1 MYKIENEKQFQILKK
16 LNKKTQ
22 HKSFI
27 RITIVIKFQQFLQ
40 FIFYKTKIIM
50 KEQDQRQT
58 RFQSKAQ
65 QCGIC
70 YNAIEN
76 QGILDSCNH
85 SFCSDCIKKWSTIEN
100 TCPLCKQK
108 FTQIES
114 KWNRV
119 YFQIYTGSLQKSQD
133 IKAKMQIKQNL
144 CQRQKSVTKRGLIQC
159 FT

>member
-1 MYKIENEKQFQILKK
+1 MARMIQ
-16 LNKKTQ
+16 
-22 HKSFI
+22 
-27 RITIVIKFQQFLQ
+27 FQQFLQ
-40 FIFYKTKIIM
+40 FFFYKNKIIM
-50 KEQDQRQT
+50 KEKDQRQT
-58 RFQSKAQ
+58 RFQSKAE

-85 SFCSDCIKKWSTIEN
+85 PFCSDCIKKWSNIEN
-100 TCPLCKQK
+100 TCPLCKKK

-133 IKAKMQIKQNL
+133 IKAKMQTKQVYALLLQDL
-144 CQRQKSVTKRGLIQC
+144 CQRQKPITKRRSIQC

>member
-1 MYKIENEKQFQILKK
+1 
-16 LNKKTQ
+16 
-22 HKSFI
+22 
-27 RITIVIKFQQFLQ
+27 
-40 FIFYKTKIIM
+40 M

-76 QGILDSCNH
+76 QGILDSCSH
-85 SFCSDCIKKWSTIEN
+85 SFCSDCIKKWSNIEN

-114 KWNRV
+114 KWKRV
-119 YFQIYTGSLQKSQD
+119 HYKSHKISKRKCKQNKIYVKDKSQSQKEDQLNVLLEILIEFILAD
-133 IKAKMQIKQNL
+133 IND
-144 CQRQKSVTKRGLIQC
+144 
-159 FT
+159 

>member
-1 MYKIENEKQFQILKK
+1 
-16 LNKKTQ
+16 
-22 HKSFI
+22 
-27 RITIVIKFQQFLQ
+27 
-40 FIFYKTKIIM
+40 M

-76 QGILDSCNH
+76 QGILDSCSH
-85 SFCSDCIKKWSTIEN
+85 SFCSDCIKKWSNIEN

-114 KWNRV
+114 KWKRV
-119 YFQIYTGSLQKSQD
+119 YFEIYSGSLQKSQD
-133 IKAKMQIKQNL
+133 IKTKMQIKQVSTIILQDL
-144 CQRQKSVTKRGLIQC
+144 CQRQKSVTKGRSIKC